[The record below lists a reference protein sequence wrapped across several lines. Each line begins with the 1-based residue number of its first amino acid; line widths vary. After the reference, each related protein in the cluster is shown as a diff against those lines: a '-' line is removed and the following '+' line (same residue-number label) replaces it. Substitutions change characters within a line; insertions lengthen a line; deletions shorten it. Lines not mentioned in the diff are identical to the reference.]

1 MFISK
6 KGIEII
12 KIDENNMYPLLYH
25 YKKFRNSYDEEFNI
39 SGLLGEIRCRMVH
52 ITVTENTI
60 IKENGKEELINVI
73 NNMKKNIKFV

>member
-25 YKKFRNSYDEEFNI
+25 YNKFRNLYKTAVS
-39 SGLLGEIRCRMVH
+39 LKPEILKRQS
-52 ITVTENTI
+52 INK
-60 IKENGKEELINVI
+60 IKLCLFFINYS
-73 NNMKKNIKFV
+73 